1 MAARRCNLN
10 LLQDTTGT
18 FHSVSRSL
26 PAPTRVSVSKAL
38 REAQVAAN
46 RGHCADMHR
55 NAQHARGLLEKR
67 LDVLL
72 GARRR

>member
-1 MAARRCNLN
+1 MTRRSCNLN
-10 LLQDTTGT
+10 LLRDTSET

-26 PAPTRVSVSKAL
+26 PPPTRASVSKAL
-38 REAQVAAN
+38 RDAQAAAN

-55 NAQHARGLLEKR
+55 SAQHARGLLERR

-72 GARRR
+72 GRRR

>member
-1 MAARRCNLN
+1 MRRACNLR
-10 LLQDTTGT
+10 LLQDTSET

-26 PAPTRVSVSKAL
+26 PPPTRASVSRAL
-38 REAQVAAN
+38 REAQAAAN

-55 NAQHARGLLEKR
+55 HAQSARQTLERR

-72 GARRR
+72 GRRR